1 MVLALRREVM
11 YQGAVRDLIT
21 CRNGSRR
28 GIGILDVPLAI
39 KLLKSD
45 AQAAKVD
52 VGKQGCVSGNLQTIG
67 NDLGGFAAG
76 FTGHGDQ
83 ADDQMTLDTIIGPLG
98 N

>member
-76 FTGHGDQ
+76 FRYFQ
-83 ADDQMTLDTIIGPLG
+83 AGRRRRRASRRLFRRPA
-98 N
+98 

>member
-21 CRNGSRR
+21 CRNSGRR
-28 GIGILDVPLAI
+28 GIGILDVPLAVQF
-39 KLLKSD
+39 LKSD
-45 AQAAKVD
+45 AQAAKVGI
-52 VGKQGCVSGNLQTIG
+52 GKQGCVSGNLQTIG

-76 FTGHGDQ
+76 LTGHGDQ
-83 ADDQMTLDTIIGPLG
+83 TNDQMALDTIIGPLG

>member
-28 GIGILDVPLAI
+28 GIGILDVPLAVQF
-39 KLLKSD
+39 LKSD
-45 AQAAKVD
+45 AQAAKVGI
-52 VGKQGCVSGNLQTIG
+52 GKQGCVSGSLQTIG
-67 NDLGGFAAG
+67 NGLGSLTVGFA
-76 FTGHGDQ
+76 GHGDQ
-83 ADDQMTLDTIIGPLG
+83 TNDQMALDTIIGPLG